1 MAFQY
6 GAALNPDTWDK
17 VGRYATIFS
26 TPRFSESFPSLD
38 RNSTL
43 KIDTWNVEW
52 NSDKTNRLLEMMA
65 RMNDYDDDGVDDD
78 DGEDYDN
85 DISTNKN
92 DSRVGKKWS
101 EISGDHP
108 VFTNVAQTGWDDA
121 PN

>member
-26 TPRFSESFPSLD
+26 TPRFSKSFPSLD

-52 NSDKTNRLLEMMA
+52 NSDKTNRLLETTA
-65 RMNDYDDDGVDDD
+65 RMNDYDD

-101 EISGDHP
+101 EISGDQT
-108 VFTNVAQTGWDDA
+108 VLTNLAQTGWDDA